1 MRSWFWVSPENS
13 TGYFPVLGHLQ
24 SLLVERVTAER
35 AETQGILMLRQ
46 LRKTGNKSVF
56 EDNMATETNSDN
68 AHLCS
73 GHERVGG
80 ADAHGVSPT
89 RVIQILP
96 HRAFRVL
103 HYQTDKR

>member
-1 MRSWFWVSPENS
+1 
-13 TGYFPVLGHLQ
+13 
-24 SLLVERVTAER
+24 
-35 AETQGILMLRQ
+35 
-46 LRKTGNKSVF
+46 
-56 EDNMATETNSDN
+56 MATETNSDN

-103 HYQTDKR
+103 HYQTDKH